1 MALIENLEQNNWQEM
16 LRMYFKATLDILQTD
31 PHASAGSSVDD
42 LRAWLRTGG
51 VNRVL
56 ENLDKQM
63 QARGFSDDKRK
74 DVMGFLDVLLQEN
87 RLQLVE
93 LAGQTELPAKEQEIL
108 AVNGISQ
115 VDVRDLLTR
124 IMLGARP
131 FEDWMHQHGHSDED
145 IARVYQTIDA
155 WLIQQGMIS
164 PPKSAL
170 H

>member
-1 MALIENLEQNNWQEM
+1 
-16 LRMYFKATLDILQTD
+16 
-31 PHASAGSSVDD
+31 
-42 LRAWLRTGG
+42 
-51 VNRVL
+51 
-56 ENLDKQM
+56 
-63 QARGFSDDKRK
+63 
-74 DVMGFLDVLLQEN
+74 MGFLDVLLQEN